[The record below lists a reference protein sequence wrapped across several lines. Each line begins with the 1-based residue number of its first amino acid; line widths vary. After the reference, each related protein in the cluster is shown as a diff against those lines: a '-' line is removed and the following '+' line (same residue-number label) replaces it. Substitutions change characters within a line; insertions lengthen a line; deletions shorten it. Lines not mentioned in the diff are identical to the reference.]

1 MLVAI
6 IVLFAL
12 YVTDKQKEKSSQ
24 RIPIKKTKGNKGI
37 IRNINPQESND
48 DEANSERFRCPHHF
62 GFLKTRKDKG
72 VPEECA
78 GCEKLVSCMF
88 PRE

>member
-1 MLVAI
+1 MLIAI
-6 IVLFAL
+6 MVLFAL
-12 YVTDKQKEKSSQ
+12 YITNKQKEKVNPRTLLKKAKS
-24 RIPIKKTKGNKGI
+24 IKGTT
-37 IRNINPQESND
+37 RNINPQESND
-48 DEANSERFRCPHHF
+48 DKANLERFQCPHRF

-72 VPEECA
+72 VPEECV